1 MKVVPTTLVSR
12 YLHTKNSTPT
22 LTCLLKGRN
31 AHSIRFDTL
40 VATLLTA
47 NLSSVKRTK
56 TKIRNVRESTT
67 KRRSSHHTNA
77 VHATKA
83 HKVGLCIL
91 YSLMILELMQLFRGS
106 IQGQLHCKRF
116 RAVDQI
122 VFIVLIPAK
131 VFPTLLHHAE
141 PFQVHQ
147 PLLVVGV
154 RIRLSRFP
162 HQYLAPISRGQKIE
176 RRSQL

>member
-1 MKVVPTTLVSR
+1 MKVVPTTLISG

-22 LTCLLKGRN
+22 PTCLLKGRN

-56 TKIRNVRESTT
+56 TPIRNVLESTT

-83 HKVGLCIL
+83 HKVRLCIL
-91 YSLMILELMQLFRGS
+91 YSLMILELMRLIRGS
-106 IQGQLHCKRF
+106 IQGRLH
-116 RAVDQI
+116 
-122 VFIVLIPAK
+122 
-131 VFPTLLHHAE
+131 
-141 PFQVHQ
+141 
-147 PLLVVGV
+147 
-154 RIRLSRFP
+154 
-162 HQYLAPISRGQKIE
+162 
-176 RRSQL
+176 